1 MNSIEEV
8 KIELTNYCKRKCIHC
23 SSDAN
28 TENIIELSIEKVKEI
43 IDECSNL
50 KIKTVVL
57 TGGEATEYKDI
68 EELVEYIHQKGI
80 PNIKL
85 YTMCEPTIEKYN
97 LLKRLTG
104 LGLTEIIYSL
114 TISLTTDG
122 QVRYDNIQQFLTDL
136 SNINNLSFHY
146 CLTTKTTKDINLLDN
161 IISKLN
167 QTNFKSLS
175 FLRYVEHGR
184 GKDDL
189 TLTSTDLKEIKPQI
203 IELINK
209 YQHKIHLGSPFN
221 ILNIENTPC
230 TAASKTIII
239 GFDGNVYPCD
249 AMKYF
254 DYLGSGGNIYIDTI
268 EKIYQSEYF
277 KQIRIASQNISDKCK
292 NCKKDKCKGGC
303 LAQKMLEI
311 TKKSNSIT
319 NITVNWYQENALRTM
334 NNFNN
339 QDLLKLNAYTGII
352 GEYGEFFD
360 YIKKLYT
367 HNLDKSEKQK
377 ILELAP
383 KELGDLV
390 WYLSTSLAVVYNYT
404 LDEVYDYILNTN
416 KYHYQIN
423 SNLIEKASLDTDP
436 LCDQIRPKTSYKIDI
451 INEVLNYQNQNIEL
465 DEQSVFH
472 ILLEFKKK
480 LNKLDY
486 TQTREE
492 LIEAVA
498 TIFIEVATISKLFF
512 NKNLSEI
519 LSDNIEKL
527 RARYPEGFSKEVAN
541 LRIDE
546 NFQYKKAISTTRV
559 KKLLVTKR
567 VF

>member
-1 MNSIEEV
+1 
-8 KIELTNYCKRKCIHC
+8 
-23 SSDAN
+23 
-28 TENIIELSIEKVKEI
+28 
-43 IDECSNL
+43 
-50 KIKTVVL
+50 
-57 TGGEATEYKDI
+57 
-68 EELVEYIHQKGI
+68 
-80 PNIKL
+80 
-85 YTMCEPTIEKYN
+85 
-97 LLKRLTG
+97 
-104 LGLTEIIYSL
+104 
-114 TISLTTDG
+114 
-122 QVRYDNIQQFLTDL
+122 
-136 SNINNLSFHY
+136 
-146 CLTTKTTKDINLLDN
+146 
-161 IISKLN
+161 
-167 QTNFKSLS
+167 
-175 FLRYVEHGR
+175 
-184 GKDDL
+184 
-189 TLTSTDLKEIKPQI
+189 
-203 IELINK
+203 
-209 YQHKIHLGSPFN
+209 
-221 ILNIENTPC
+221 
-230 TAASKTIII
+230 
-239 GFDGNVYPCD
+239 
-249 AMKYF
+249 MKYF

-436 LCDQIRPKTSYKIDI
+436 ICDQSRPKTSYKIDI